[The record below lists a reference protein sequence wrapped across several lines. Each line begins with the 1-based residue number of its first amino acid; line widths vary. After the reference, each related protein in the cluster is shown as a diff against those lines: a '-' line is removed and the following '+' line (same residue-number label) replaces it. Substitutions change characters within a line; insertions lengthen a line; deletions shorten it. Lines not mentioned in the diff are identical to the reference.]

1 MQQTGRPANMHQLHN
16 LDLPCFCPPQVRTS
30 EQTPLISCLLEGPP
44 GTGKTALAATVGIES
59 DFPFVK
65 VISAESMVGYSEA
78 SKSSQIAKIFD
89 DAYRVRACLGG
100 AVSELLDMHT
110 GWHG

>member
-1 MQQTGRPANMHQLHN
+1 MPGACRGANFLLLPACRFRTSCRTWTCCVAPM
-16 LDLPCFCPPQVRTS
+16 QVRTS

-65 VISAESMVGYSEA
+65 VISAETMVGYSEA
-78 SKSSQIAKIFD
+78 SKSSQIAKVFD
-89 DAYRVRACLGG
+89 DAYRVRSCLGG
-100 AVSELLDMHT
+100 AAYEV
-110 GWHG
+110 

>member
-1 MQQTGRPANMHQLHN
+1 MSTPLQSQTSCRTWFACIAAL
-16 LDLPCFCPPQVRTS
+16 QVRTS

-65 VISAESMVGYSEA
+65 VISAETMVGYSEA
-78 SKSSQIAKIFD
+78 SKSSQIAKVFD
-89 DAYRVRACLGG
+89 DAYRVGACLSG
-100 AVSELLDMHT
+100 AVYEVYMK
-110 GWHG
+110 